1 MKNGGLVRQAGANAE
16 TKQIREGRTVGIVAP
31 PCNMSRSGLKN
42 ERHNLYDSQTEISDQ
57 DVAVIGMAGRFP
69 GASSLEQFW
78 QNLAEGRESITRLD
92 NGESLSDTEPA
103 GSKRYVAA
111 SSDVAG
117 IDQFDAE
124 FFGYSRHEAEL
135 MDPQARLFLEC
146 AWEAIEASG
155 HSAGA
160 DNLSVGVY
168 ASQSLNTY
176 LLRNLAATLDADDFI
191 LGTRNLQAVLAN
203 GHDFLST
210 RVSYK
215 LDLRGPSIDLQCA
228 CSSSLV
234 AIHMARQALLAGE
247 CDMALAGGVSIYLPQ
262 GEGYNFQDGMILSPD
277 GHCRPFDAAAAG
289 TVFGRGAG
297 AVLLR
302 PLGEALENGDVIRAV
317 IKGSAV
323 NNDGANKVGFTA
335 PSTTGQAEV
344 ICEALA
350 DADVS
355 PDTIT
360 YIEAHG
366 TGTNQGDPIELD
378 ALTTAFR
385 TDTSRTG
392 YCAIGTVKSNF
403 GHLDAAAG
411 VAGFIKTVLT
421 LEQGQIP
428 PLLHYK
434 EPNPQIDFENSPFYV
449 NTELKEWQTG
459 GMPRRAGV
467 SSFGMGGTNAHVILE
482 AAPPERVAATALQQ
496 NTNDN
501 RVLAVSARNEES
513 LHNLGQ
519 RFIDYLD
526 EHPDTAIDD
535 ICYNANVCRRQ
546 FENRLAVVGTNHQ
559 ELREALRF
567 VLSDE
572 LDQAA
577 PDSPKVVFFFTGQG
591 SQYPEMGRELYDK
604 EPAFRAA
611 LEECANILSDLDVPL
626 LEVLFGKQSAKLSET
641 VFTQPALFSLQ
652 YALGRLWRTWGIE
665 PDVVLGH
672 SVGEYAAACIA
683 GVFTLPDGLHLI
695 AERARLMQSLP
706 AGGGMLAVQ
715 ASEAIVREALK
726 GSASSLSV
734 AAINGTGNIVL
745 SGQLDAIELFR
756 NQMDAVGI
764 EAQRLQVSHAFHSPL
779 MNPMLDEFETF
790 ARNIQFRTPEIELIS
805 NVTAKNAESMDAT
818 YWRQHIEQP
827 VRFHESVTEL
837 RQSRNLVGIEI
848 GPHPVMLGMAR
859 EAMDAGDPSRS
870 NLRAL
875 PSMRR
880 GQAEHKLLLQSLGE
894 AFAAGCDVNWSA
906 VGQQGAHRR
915 VSLPSYPFRRERF
928 WIDPPLA
935 SSKATVAVAGR
946 TATGVPSEHPL
957 LGAGI
962 NSPLGIAQFETLVN
976 FSSLPWLDDHR
987 VGGVS
992 VMPATAY
999 IEIALTA
1006 ARQLLDS
1013 ESAAIESFELLEV
1026 MPLAPDSSR
1035 IVHSLFMEPEGGARQ
1050 FQIFSAP
1057 ESDEIDHWT
1066 LHARGVILKTEAA
1079 TKTAVSLNIV
1089 EQIRRECEVSL
1100 LDEEFYTKLRVMG
1113 LKYGTM
1119 FRGARE
1125 VWCRDGEVVARVVRH
1140 TDAEDL
1146 PETIA
1151 LDPGLFD
1158 SGLQIVFAATRSWS
1172 DQSGESPVLL
1182 PVRVER
1188 VQLFVKSLPP
1198 SFLSHARVTNTDDE
1212 LPVIDITL
1220 LDDSG
1225 TVLGELQGLQLR
1237 PASRALLE
1245 RALQNET
1252 DSWLHHVDWVP
1263 QGITEN
1269 DNATTSI
1276 PNPDELA
1283 IVLDN
1288 NLAAAS
1294 QSSGLPVYDELEPL
1308 LDALSSDY
1316 VLQALDKLGFGYEV
1330 GATFSTE
1337 ELRETLGVDPK
1348 FSRMLSRMLEFLVD
1362 DRLLSRNGATWQVA
1376 SRLPSIPAGE
1386 ATAKSAKLLS
1396 RFPSCSAELKVLS
1409 RCGESLAETLAGSLD
1424 PMDLLFPG
1432 GSIQDLEAL
1441 YTRAPF
1447 TRAYN
1452 ELVRDA
1458 IAHIVHLVPEE
1469 IPLKILEVGAGTG
1482 GTSTWVLPE
1491 LAGRQVDYVFT
1502 DLSPLFLARA
1512 QEKFAAYPFVSYEI
1526 LDIGADLSTQSFADS
1541 NFDLILATNVLHATP
1556 DISAT
1561 LTNVATLLKPDGSLI
1576 AVEGV
1581 RRQRW
1586 VDLIFGLTE
1595 GWWLFND
1602 GELRDDYPLI
1612 SRESWLDVLPG
1623 CGFDAGA
1630 AFPAP
1635 QERDLFAQAVIAA
1648 RRSSQSPKM
1657 AGPARQSIVF
1667 ADNGGVGDR
1676 LCALIE
1682 SNGDQCISVQRGSQ
1696 YELDLEARQGT
1707 VRPASKEDFAKL
1719 FQALGNKADNIVFL
1733 WSVDES
1739 LTTNASLQA
1748 MQTACEQSCRSA
1760 LDLVRGI
1767 IAAKFERSARLWL
1780 VTAGAQLPGPLLA
1793 PAALA
1798 SAPLWGFG
1806 RTVSFEHPELQ
1817 CVKVDLDPFATDS
1830 AATLFNELRQEQPDD
1845 QVAYREGQRYVARLR
1860 PGPAGRTSRAERQE
1874 SKLPSGQYNLESG
1887 SPGLIEELRFIGG
1900 ERASPGP
1907 HEVEIEVHASGLNFM
1922 DLLIALDSCPGGP
1935 RPMGAECAGIVTAI
1949 GSATTRHRVGDRV
1962 MALAP
1967 QSFSRYVV
1975 ASELLVA
1982 PIGGQSFEA
1991 AATIPAAFLTAFHA
2005 LERAGGLQAEESIL
2019 IHAASGGVGLAAVR
2033 LAHLA
2038 GARVLAT
2045 AGSERKRKLLQSMGI
2060 SEVYDSR
2067 SLDFVAGVN
2076 AATNSMG
2083 VDVVL
2088 NSLSGE
2094 FVDAGFSV
2102 LRQGGRFLELGKQGI
2117 WSEDKA
2123 RSERPDAT
2131 YKQYDVQALASQNP
2145 QDLASEFSALAEMLD
2160 RGEIAPLPRT
2170 VFAVDDVAAA
2180 FRFMFEARHV
2190 GKVVLHHGRDDD
2202 ADAGNMVRSDATYLI
2217 TGGMGALGLL
2227 VARWLVNNGARS
2239 LVLLGRSAPTD
2250 SAESLIEEL
2259 RADGTRISIA
2269 RVDSADQD
2277 AMTDVIQ
2284 EIAQSGPPL
2293 RGVIHAAGTL
2303 DDGMLEKQ
2311 NWNRFRKVFAAKV
2324 DGAWILHSLTRSLP
2338 LDFFVL
2344 FSSAAALLGF
2354 RGQAN
2359 HAAANAFMDTLAS
2372 HRRAIGLPA
2381 TSINW
2386 GAWGEVGA
2394 VVERNLMSQLAAR
2407 GLGSIS
2413 TTGGIDI
2420 FARTLGAATPTLD
2433 YEPNVV
2439 VLPID
2444 WPRFLSQF
2452 GASAP
2457 AFFEDLAEGDTS
2469 ELEPVQAEQKE
2480 STQEHPVR
2488 AALAAAIPSQQADV
2502 LRSYLQERIAQKLKL
2517 ENSQR
2522 VGSDRS
2528 LSELGLDSLLAVELR
2543 SVFAIDLGLKKTLP
2557 STLLFD
2563 YPTLNAITEY
2573 IGTRV
2578 LGFHSDGEEDHS
2590 DEADQPSE
2598 DDLAMVSDEEAEQM
2612 LLNELGAA
2620 SDSLEK
2626 GA

>member
-1 MKNGGLVRQAGANAE
+1 
-16 TKQIREGRTVGIVAP
+16 
-31 PCNMSRSGLKN
+31 MSRIGLEK
-42 ERHNLYDSQTEISDQ
+42 ERDNLYDGQTEISDQ

-69 GASSLEQFW
+69 GATNLEQFW
-78 QNLAEGRESITRLD
+78 RNLAEGRESITRLN
-92 NGESLSDTEPA
+92 NGESTSDTEPA
-103 GSKRYVAA
+103 GSTRFVAA

-146 AWEAIEASG
+146 AWEAMEASG
-155 HSAGA
+155 HSAAGG
-160 DNLSVGVY
+160 NISVGVY

-234 AIHMARQALLAGE
+234 AIHMARQAILAGE

-262 GEGYNFQDGMILSPD
+262 GEGYNYQDGMILSPD

-302 PLGEALENGDVIRAV
+302 PLGEALEDGDVIRAV

-428 PLLHYK
+428 PLLHYN
-434 EPNPQIDFENSPFYV
+434 EPNPQIDFDNSPFYV
-449 NTELKEWQTG
+449 NTELKDWQTDG
-459 GMPRRAGV
+459 LPRRAGV

-482 AAPPERVAATALQQ
+482 AAPPEGAAATALQQ
-496 NTNDN
+496 NINVN
-501 RVLAVSARNEES
+501 RVLAVSARNAES

-519 RFIDYLD
+519 RFIEYLD
-526 EHPDTAIDD
+526 GHPDTAVDD
-535 ICYNANVCRRQ
+535 ICYSANVCRRQ
-546 FENRLAVVGTNHQ
+546 FENRLAVVGTDNQ

-567 VLSDE
+567 ALSDE
-572 LDQAA
+572 HDQAA
-577 PDSPKVVFFFTGQG
+577 PEPPTVVFFFTGQG

-604 EPAFRAA
+604 ESVFRAA
-611 LEECANILSDLDVPL
+611 LDECANVLSDLDVPL

-641 VFTQPALFSLQ
+641 AFTQPALFSLQ
-652 YALGRLWRTWGIE
+652 YALGQLWRSWGIE

-672 SVGEYAAACIA
+672 SVGEYAAACIS
-683 GVFTLPDGLHLI
+683 GVFTLADGLHLI

-715 ASEAIVREALK
+715 ASETIVREAIK
-726 GSASSLSV
+726 RSASSLTV
-734 AAINGTGNIVL
+734 AAINGTSSIVL
-745 SGQLDAIELFR
+745 SGRLDAIDLMR
-756 NQMDAVGI
+756 NQMDAEGI
-764 EAQRLQVSHAFHSPL
+764 DAQPLQVSHAFHSPL
-779 MNPMLDEFETF
+779 MNPVLDEFESF
-790 ARNIQFRTPEIELIS
+790 ARNIPFSAPEIDLIS
-805 NVTAKNAESMDAT
+805 NVTAKNAETMDAS

-837 RQSRNLVGIEI
+837 RHSRNLVGIEI

-870 NLRAL
+870 NLHAL

-894 AFAAGCDVNWSA
+894 AFAAGCDVNWAA

-915 VSLPSYPFRRERF
+915 VSLPSYPFRRERY
-928 WIDPPLA
+928 WIDPPVA
-935 SSKATVAVAGR
+935 SSKAKVAAAGR
-946 TATGVPSEHPL
+946 TATGISSEHPL

-962 NSPLGIAQFETLVN
+962 NSPLGIAQFETVIN
-976 FSSLPWLDDHR
+976 FSSLPWLDHHR

-1006 ARQLLDS
+1006 ASQLFDS
-1013 ESAAIESFELLEV
+1013 ESVAIESFELLEV
-1026 MPLAPDSSR
+1026 MPLAPGSSR
-1035 IVHSLFMEPEGGARQ
+1035 IVHSIFLEPEGGVRQ
-1050 FQIFSAP
+1050 FQVFSAP
-1057 ESDEIDHWT
+1057 ESDEIDDWT
-1066 LHARGVILKTEAA
+1066 LHARGTILKTEAA
-1079 TKTAVSLNIV
+1079 TKTAVSLNNV
-1089 EQIRRECEVSL
+1089 EQIRDGCDESL
-1100 LDEEFYTKLRVMG
+1100 PDDEFYTKLRVLG
-1113 LKYGTM
+1113 FNYGAT

-1125 VWCRDGEVVARVVRH
+1125 VWRRDTEVVARVDRH
-1140 TDAEDL
+1140 TDAEEL

-1172 DQSGESPVLL
+1172 DQSGESLVLL
-1182 PVRVER
+1182 PVRMER
-1188 VQLFVKSLPP
+1188 VQLFVKSLPS
-1198 SFLSHARVTNTDDE
+1198 SFLSHAQVTSVDDE

-1245 RALQNET
+1245 RALQDET
-1252 DSWLHHVDWVP
+1252 DGWLHHVDWVP
-1263 QGITEN
+1263 RGTTDN
-1269 DNATTSI
+1269 DSAATAI

-1283 IVLDN
+1283 SVLDN

-1294 QSSGLPVYDELEPL
+1294 QSSGLPVYDELEPM
-1308 LDALSSDY
+1308 LDELSRDY
-1316 VLQALDKLGFGYEV
+1316 VLQALVKLGFGYAV
-1330 GATFSTE
+1330 GTTFSSE

-1348 FSRMLSRMLEFLVD
+1348 FSRMLSRMLEILVD
-1362 DRLLSRNGATWQVA
+1362 DRLLSQDGETWQVA
-1376 SRLPSIPAGE
+1376 ARLPSISPG
-1386 ATAKSAKLLS
+1386 ATTARSAELLS
-1396 RFPSCSAELKVLS
+1396 QFPSCSAELKVLS
-1409 RCGESLAETLAGSLD
+1409 RCGESLAEALAGTLD

-1441 YTRAPF
+1441 YTSAPF

-1458 IAHIVHLVPEE
+1458 IAHIVKQVPAEK
-1469 IPLKILEVGAGTG
+1469 PLKILEVGAGTG

-1491 LAGRQVDYVFT
+1491 LAGRQVEYVFT

-1526 LDIGADLSTQSFADS
+1526 LDIGADLNRQAFAKQD
-1541 NFDLILATNVLHATP
+1541 FDLILATNVLHATP

-1561 LTNVATLLKPDGSLI
+1561 LTNVATLLKADGSLI

-1602 GELRDDYPLI
+1602 GELRNNYPLI
-1612 SRESWLDVLPG
+1612 SRQDWLNVLPG
-1623 CGFDAGA
+1623 CGFDAAA

-1635 QERDLFAQAVIAA
+1635 QERDLFAQAIIAA
-1648 RRSSQSPKM
+1648 RRSNHLPRTTGS
-1657 AGPARQSIVF
+1657 ARQSIVF

-1682 SNGDQCISVQRGSQ
+1682 SNGDQCISVRRGSQ
-1696 YELDLEARQGT
+1696 YDLDIESRQGT
-1707 VRPASKEDFAKL
+1707 VRPNSKEDFAKL
-1719 FQALGNKADNIVFL
+1719 FQALGDRTDNIIFL

-1739 LTTNASLQA
+1739 LTTDASLQA
-1748 MQTACEQSCRSA
+1748 MQAACEQSCRSA
-1760 LDLVRGI
+1760 LELVRGI
-1767 IAAKFERSARLWL
+1767 VAAKFESPARLWL
-1780 VTAGAQLPGPLLA
+1780 VTAGAQSPGPLLA

-1817 CVKVDLDPFATDS
+1817 CVKVDLDPFETDP
-1830 AATLFNELRQEQPDD
+1830 AAALYNELQRDEPDD

-1860 PGPAGRTSRAERQE
+1860 PEPAGRTVRAERQE
-1874 SKLPSGQYNLESG
+1874 SVLPAGQYNLESG
-1887 SPGLIEELRFIGG
+1887 APGLIEELHYIRG
-1900 ERASPGP
+1900 ERVSPGP

-1935 RPMGAECAGIVTAI
+1935 RPMGAECAGIITAV
-1949 GSATTRHRVGDRV
+1949 GSSTSRHRVGDRV

-1975 ASELLVA
+1975 ASEMLVA

-2005 LERAGGLQAEESIL
+2005 LERAGGLQPEESIL

-2033 LAHLA
+2033 LAQLA

-2045 AGSERKRKLLQSMGI
+2045 AGSERKRKLLQSIGVA
-2060 SEVYDSR
+2060 EVFDSR

-2117 WSEDKA
+2117 WSEEKA

-2131 YKQYDVQALASQNP
+2131 YKQYDVQAIASHNP
-2145 QDLASEFSALAEMLD
+2145 QDLASEFSTLADMLD
-2160 RGEIAPLPRT
+2160 RGEIAPLPST

-2190 GKVVLHHGRDDD
+2190 GKVVLHHGRDDNTE
-2202 ADAGNMVRSDATYLI
+2202 AGNPVRSDATYLI
-2217 TGGMGALGLL
+2217 TGGMGALGILI
-2227 VARWLVNNGARS
+2227 ARWLVNHGARS
-2239 LVLLGRSAPTD
+2239 LVLLGRSPPTD
-2250 SAESLIEEL
+2250 SAESVLDEL
-2259 RADGTRISIA
+2259 RTDGARISIA

-2277 AMTDVIQ
+2277 AMTGVIQ

-2303 DDGMLEKQ
+2303 DDGMLEQQ

-2324 DGAWILHSLTRSLP
+2324 DGAWLLHSLTRSLP

-2359 HAAANAFMDTLAS
+2359 HAAANAFLDTLAC

-2394 VVERNLMSQLAAR
+2394 VVDRNLMSQLAER

-2433 YEPNVV
+2433 HEPNVV

-2452 GASAP
+2452 EASAP
-2457 AFFEDLAEGDTS
+2457 AFFEELAEGDTN
-2469 ELEPVQAEQKE
+2469 ELEQVQAEQKE
-2480 STQEHPVR
+2480 SKQEHPVR
-2488 AALAAAIPSQQADV
+2488 AALAAAIPSQQTDV
-2502 LRSYLQERIAQKLKL
+2502 LRSYLRERIAQKLKL
-2517 ENSQR
+2517 ENSQS
-2522 VGSDRS
+2522 VGSDQS

-2573 IGTRV
+2573 IGTRA
-2578 LGFHSDGEEDHS
+2578 LGLNNGGGEDHS
-2590 DEADQPSE
+2590 EGADRPRE
-2598 DDLAMVSDEEAEQM
+2598 DDLASVSDEEAEQM
-2612 LLNELGAA
+2612 LLNELGAG